1 MLRPGGAPPDA
12 GGTHM
17 RQIQIAKPIVAIS
30 TLLFAA
36 LSTAP
41 VLAQVSTFGAE
52 HQFALSGERLAG
64 VYWVDASSDV
74 DGTVTTPGGATATT
88 HNNFDNTGTRIAF
101 LGNGAGADFSAFPR
115 VDFSTIPRVGFDFFV
130 VQNFSIGGA
139 FIYIHD
145 SDEND
150 TSGTVDPA
158 GPVGNLTQDAVKTE
172 TSRDGF
178 VISPRVG
185 YGRSWD
191 HIGIWA
197 RGGLTYGHRSDEV
210 DQTTTDAQNG
220 TQTLVNTTI
229 KLSLLTLSL
238 DVQALFIPLDHFGIG
253 VGPFIEIPL
262 TGSIDFEQNDAGT
275 VTNADGDLSALTFGL
290 TATLVGWL

>member
-1 MLRPGGAPPDA
+1 
-12 GGTHM
+12 M
-17 RQIQIAKPIVAIS
+17 RQIPIAKPITAIS
-30 TLLFAA
+30 TLLFAV

-52 HQFALSGERLAG
+52 HQFALSGERLTG
-64 VYWVDASSDV
+64 VYWIDASSDL
-74 DGTVTTPGGATATT
+74 DGTITTPGGATASSST
-88 HNNFDNTGTRIAF
+88 NIDNSGLKLAF
-101 LGNGAGADFSAFPR
+101 LGNDGG

-130 VQNFSIGGA
+130 VQNVSLGAA
-139 FIYIHD
+139 FIYLHD
-145 SDEND
+145 SDETD
-150 TSGTVDPA
+150 TGGTVTAPA
-158 GPVGNLTQDAVKTE
+158 PIGTVTLDAVNTE
-172 TSRDGF
+172 TSTDSF

-197 RGGLTYGHRSDEV
+197 RGGLTYGHQNNEV
-210 DQTTTDAQNG
+210 DETTTDAQGNI
-220 TQTLVNTTI
+220 TRVQTTT

-238 DVQALFIPLDHFGIG
+238 DVQALFIPADYFGIG

-262 TGSIDFEQNDAGT
+262 TGSIDFEQNDDGT
-275 VTNADGDLSALTFGL
+275 MTNADGDLSALSVGL